1 MLQWFRLRASSIAA
15 AVILATSVA
24 GGSVAL
30 PHEDDCHDA
39 ACNPIA
45 VEHNAA
51 AHRIGGS
58 PSSPE
63 GHHQHCLVCH
73 WARAFRPRAEARI
86 VSAPASSADIRI
98 PAVSFTLSA
107 AAPVSQPPLRSPP
120 L

>member
-1 MLQWFRLRASSIAA
+1 MLEWFRFQAPWV
-15 AVILATSVA
+15 AVALILATGVVGRSAV
-24 GGSVAL
+24 L

-39 ACNPIA
+39 ACNPVA

-51 AHRIGGS
+51 AHRIGAD
-58 PSSPE
+58 SSGPD
-63 GHHQHCLVCH
+63 GHPQHCLVCH

-86 VSAPASSADIRI
+86 VSAPASSADVRI
-98 PAVSFTLSA
+98 PAVPFTLSA